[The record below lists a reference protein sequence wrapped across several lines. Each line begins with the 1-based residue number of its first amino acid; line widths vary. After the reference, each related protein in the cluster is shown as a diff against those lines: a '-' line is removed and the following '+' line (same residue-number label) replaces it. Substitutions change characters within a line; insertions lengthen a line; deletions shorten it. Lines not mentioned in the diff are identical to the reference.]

1 MANNPKAIENLKPF
15 KQGEDERR
23 HMQGRPQ
30 KLITQM
36 KEIGYTKS
44 QVEDT
49 MLSMLSLSRKELE
62 KQLEGK
68 PVLQL
73 RATYGEELPPGLNS
87 YGNYFFVGTGTNYKP
102 GTEKHISVNVVPG
115 PDGKLYVKEN
125 DTWRKI

>member
-1 MANNPKAIENLKPF
+1 MNTT
-15 KQGEDERR
+15 GRR
-23 HMQGRPQ
+23 NFAKSLG
-30 KLITQM
+30 LAGLFVAGVAGY
-36 KEIGYTKS
+36 KEISERIVYKQDELPTA
-44 QVEDT
+44 
-49 MLSMLSLSRKELE
+49 ELE

-125 DTWRKI
+125 DSWRKI